1 MAGLPLPD
9 RGQPLDITYIYQ
21 IVNEINNISNQI
33 SDATTDYTTIYTRSN
48 GPQRVQTKAARI
60 IAGYVD
66 IVTNENV
73 TAGTTK
79 SFTFEYTSDFL
90 YPPIATATVV
100 NTGLSD
106 VGDDVT
112 AIIRTVTTSTVTGV
126 VKFNK
131 SGNLST
137 TVNVMV
143 IGIPTPS

>member
-1 MAGLPLPD
+1 MPGLPLPD
-9 RGQPLDITYIYQ
+9 RGQPIDITYMYQ

-48 GPQRVQTKAARI
+48 GPQKIQTKAARI

-66 IVTNENV
+66 IVTNETV

-79 SFTFEYTSDFL
+79 LFTFQYASDFL
-90 YPPIATATVV
+90 YPPVAMATVV

-106 VGDDVT
+106 IGDDVV
-112 AIIRTVTTSTVTGV
+112 AIIRTVTTSTVTGI

-131 SGNLST
+131 SGNVST
-137 TVNVMV
+137 TVNIMV